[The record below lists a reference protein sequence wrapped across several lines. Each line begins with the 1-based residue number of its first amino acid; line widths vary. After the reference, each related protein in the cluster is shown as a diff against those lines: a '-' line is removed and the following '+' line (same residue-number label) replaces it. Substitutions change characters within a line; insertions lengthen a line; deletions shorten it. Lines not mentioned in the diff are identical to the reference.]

1 MNESALTS
9 TQALDYSLACR
20 FCRRDLSKAARPLAD
35 IRDPASVPNESQFKS
50 PQANRLYDGLGNV
63 GAELQ
68 AAQGRLAELISLL
81 HKMELHYEGLY
92 GQLSEREF
100 AGEARSALTGP

>member
-1 MNESALTS
+1 MNGSDLTS

-20 FCRRDLSKAARPLAD
+20 LCGLSLRKAARSLAD

-68 AAQGRLAELISLL
+68 AARGRLAELISLL
-81 HKMELHYEGLY
+81 HKMDLHYLELY
-92 GQLSEREF
+92 VQLAEREL
-100 AGEARSALTGP
+100 ADEARSALTGP